1 LTVFLLANLLSA
13 LAQLL
18 GLVLQVYMWIVIIR
32 AIISWVNPDPY
43 HPIVQFLY
51 RSTEPVLRPIR
62 RVLPAAWGIDFS
74 PLVVILAII
83 FLDQF
88 LVASLRELAWRLR

>member
-1 LTVFLLANLLSA
+1 MFIFANLLTA

-18 GLVLQVYMWIVIIR
+18 GTVLYIYMLIIIIR
-32 AIISWVNPDPY
+32 AIVSWVNPDPY
-43 HPIVQFLY
+43 NPFVRFLY
-51 RSTEPVLRPIR
+51 RTTEPVLQPIR
-62 RVLPAAWGIDFS
+62 RALPVAWGIDFS
-74 PLVVILAII
+74 PVVAILAIY